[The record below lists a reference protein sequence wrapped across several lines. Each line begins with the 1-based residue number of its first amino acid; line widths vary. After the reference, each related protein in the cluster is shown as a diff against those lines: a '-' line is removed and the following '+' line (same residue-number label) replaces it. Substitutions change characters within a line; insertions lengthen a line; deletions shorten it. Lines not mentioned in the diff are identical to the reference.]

1 MHELRWGGVGV
12 GVHEIHFFYPFKID
26 QDLTFELYVPG
37 ILNLM
42 LTLRGH
48 STREKAQGGP

>member
-1 MHELRWGGVGV
+1 MGWVGV

-37 ILNLM
+37 KLNLM

-48 STREKAQGGP
+48 STREKAQEGP